1 MFLPFFLLSLAVI
14 SVVLA
19 TIIARL
25 AGVSVDVVS
34 IVGALALVLGAILVG
49 VLGLLS
55 QGGPETESSD
65 SAVER

>member
-55 QGGPETESSD
+55 PGESETESPD
-65 SAVER
+65 SVVER